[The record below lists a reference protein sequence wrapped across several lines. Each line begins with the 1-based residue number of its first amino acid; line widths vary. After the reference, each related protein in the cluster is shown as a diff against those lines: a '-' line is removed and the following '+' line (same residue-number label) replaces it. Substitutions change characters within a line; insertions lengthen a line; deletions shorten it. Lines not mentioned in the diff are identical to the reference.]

1 MENNKIQLIKK
12 VLMLDT
18 QKEIDSVL
26 EFVSDAISR
35 ECEQDDLDQNH
46 FAEWK
51 KEREEENGQ
60 RKYNICNYLHKIR
73 R

>member
-1 MENNKIQLIKK
+1 MENKIDIIKK

-18 QKEIDSVL
+18 QKEIDNVL

-35 ECEQDDLDQNH
+35 EVEQNDLDQKH

-51 KEREEENGQ
+51 KERKEENG
-60 RKYNICNYLHKIR
+60 K
-73 R
+73 

>member
-1 MENNKIQLIKK
+1 MENNQIKLIKK

-35 ECEQDDLDQNH
+35 ECDQDDLDKKH
-46 FAEWK
+46 FVVWK
-51 KEREEENGQ
+51 KEREKAND
-60 RKYNICNYLHKIR
+60 
-73 R
+73 

>member
-1 MENNKIQLIKK
+1 MENKLDIIKK

-18 QKEIDSVL
+18 QKEIDNVL

-35 ECEQDDLDQNH
+35 EVEQNDLDQKH

-51 KEREEENGQ
+51 KERKEENG
-60 RKYNICNYLHKIR
+60 K
-73 R
+73 

>member
-35 ECEQDDLDQNH
+35 EVTQDELDQKT
-46 FAEWK
+46 FEQWK
-51 KEREEENGQ
+51 KARNDE
-60 RKYNICNYLHKIR
+60 
-73 R
+73 

>member
-1 MENNKIQLIKK
+1 MEKNKIRLIKK

-18 QKEIDSVL
+18 QKEIDNVL

-35 ECEQDDLDQNH
+35 ECDQDDLDQKH

-60 RKYNICNYLHKIR
+60 RK
-73 R
+73 

>member
-1 MENNKIQLIKK
+1 MENNKIKLIKK

-18 QKEIDSVL
+18 QKEVDNIL

-35 ECEQDDLDQNH
+35 ECEQDDLDQKH

-51 KEREEENGQ
+51 KG
-60 RKYNICNYLHKIR
+60 KK
-73 R
+73 

>member
-1 MENNKIQLIKK
+1 MENKIDIIKI

-18 QKEIDSVL
+18 KKEIDSVL
-26 EFVSDAISR
+26 NFVADAISR
-35 ECEQDDLDQNH
+35 ECDQDVLDQKH

-60 RKYNICNYLHKIR
+60 RK
-73 R
+73 